1 MNEPIISPWVFYW
14 VETMGQIRD
23 VVNCVIGVTMFI
35 SVIFLLL
42 ALAFEKE
49 EREEHISEE
58 IFKRI
63 IKILAIVGVVSVIG
77 FMFMPSKGTMY
88 KMLAASYMTQ
98 ENIENVGESID
109 KIADKLVEKINKV
122 KK

>member
-14 VETMGQIRD
+14 VETMNQIRD

>member
-14 VETMGQIRD
+14 GETIGQIRD
-23 VVNCVIGVTMFI
+23 VVNTVVFMIVII
-35 SVIFLLL
+35 SISFTFMCLICKKEDR
-42 ALAFEKE
+42 EKY
-49 EREEHISEE
+49 ISEE
-58 IFKRI
+58 TFGRV
-63 IKILAIVGVVSVIG
+63 IKGLIIVGVISMVGYI
-77 FMFMPSKGTMY
+77 FIPTKETMY

-109 KIADKLVEKINKV
+109 KIADKLVEKINQV

>member
-14 VETMGQIRD
+14 VETMDQIRD

-42 ALAFEKE
+42 TLAFEKE

-77 FMFMPSKGTMY
+77 FMFIPSKGTMY

-109 KIADKLVEKINKV
+109 KIADKLVEKINQV

>member
-14 VETMGQIRD
+14 VETMDQIRN

-42 ALAFEKE
+42 TLAFEKE

-77 FMFMPSKGTMY
+77 FMFIPSKGTMY

-109 KIADKLVEKINKV
+109 KIADKLVEKINQV

>member
-14 VETMGQIRD
+14 VETMDQIRD
-23 VVNCVIGVTMFI
+23 VVNCVIGVTMLI

-42 ALAFEKE
+42 TLALEKE

-77 FMFMPSKGTMY
+77 FMFIPSKGTMY

-109 KIADKLVEKINKV
+109 KIADKLVEKINRV

>member
-109 KIADKLVEKINKV
+109 KLADKLVEKINQV

>member
-14 VETMGQIRD
+14 VETMDQIRD
-23 VVNCVIGVTMFI
+23 VVNCVIGITMLI

-42 ALAFEKE
+42 TLALEKE

-77 FMFMPSKGTMY
+77 FMFIPSKGTMY

-109 KIADKLVEKINKV
+109 KIADKLVEKINQV

>member
-58 IFKRI
+58 ILKRI

-109 KIADKLVEKINKV
+109 KIADKLVEKINRV

>member
-14 VETMGQIRD
+14 IETMSQIKD
-23 VVNCVIGVTMFI
+23 IANAVTGVTMFI
-35 SVIFLLL
+35 SIIFLLL
-42 ALAFEKE
+42 TLALEKE
-49 EREEHISEE
+49 EREKHISEK

-77 FMFMPSKGTMY
+77 FMFIPSKGTVY

-98 ENIENVGESID
+98 ENIENVGDRID
-109 KIADKLVEKINKV
+109 KIADRLVEKINQV

>member
-14 VETMGQIRD
+14 IETMSQIKD
-23 VVNCVIGVTMFI
+23 IANAVTGVTMFI
-35 SVIFLLL
+35 SIIFLLL
-42 ALAFEKE
+42 TLALEKE
-49 EREEHISEE
+49 EREEHISEK

-77 FMFMPSKGTMY
+77 FMFIPSKGTVY

-98 ENIENVGESID
+98 ENIENVGDRID
-109 KIADKLVEKINKV
+109 KIADRLVEKINQV

>member
-14 VETMGQIRD
+14 VETMDQIRN

>member
-14 VETMGQIRD
+14 GETIGQIRD
-23 VVNCVIGVTMFI
+23 VVNTVVFMIVVISI
-35 SVIFLLL
+35 SFTFMCLICKKEDR
-42 ALAFEKE
+42 EKY
-49 EREEHISEE
+49 ISEE
-58 IFKRI
+58 TFGRV
-63 IKILAIVGVVSVIG
+63 IKGLIIVGVISMVGYI
-77 FMFMPSKGTMY
+77 FIPTKETMY

-109 KIADKLVEKINKV
+109 KIADKLVEKINQV

>member
-14 VETMGQIRD
+14 VETMDQIRD
-23 VVNCVIGVTMFI
+23 VVNFVIGVTMLI
-35 SVIFLLL
+35 SVIFLFLTL
-42 ALAFEKE
+42 ALEKE

-63 IKILAIVGVVSVIG
+63 IKTLVIVGVVSVIG
-77 FMFMPSKGTMY
+77 FMFIPSKGTMY

-109 KIADKLVEKINKV
+109 KIADKLVEKINQV

>member
-109 KIADKLVEKINKV
+109 KIADKLVEKINQV

>member
-14 VETMGQIRD
+14 VETMDQIRD
-23 VVNCVIGVTMFI
+23 VVNCVISVTMFI

-42 ALAFEKE
+42 TLALEKE

-77 FMFMPSKGTMY
+77 FMFIPSKGTMY

-109 KIADKLVEKINKV
+109 KIADKLVEKINQV

>member
-14 VETMGQIRD
+14 VETMDQIRD
-23 VVNCVIGVTMFI
+23 VVNCVIGVTMLI
-35 SVIFLLL
+35 SMIFLLL
-42 ALAFEKE
+42 TLALEKE
-49 EREEHISEE
+49 EREEHISEK

-63 IKILAIVGVVSVIG
+63 IKILAIVGVVSAIG
-77 FMFMPSKGTMY
+77 FMFIPSKGTVY

-98 ENIENVGESID
+98 ENIENVGDRID
-109 KIADKLVEKINKV
+109 KIADRLVEKINQV

>member
-14 VETMGQIRD
+14 IETMSQIKD
-23 VVNCVIGVTMFI
+23 IANAVTGVIMFI
-35 SVIFLLL
+35 SIIFLFFALL
-42 ALAFEKE
+42 LKKEDREKY
-49 EREEHISEE
+49 ISEE
-58 IFKRI
+58 TFGRV
-63 IKILAIVGVVSVIG
+63 IKGLIIVGVISMVGYI
-77 FMFMPSKGTMY
+77 FIPTKETMY

-109 KIADKLVEKINKV
+109 KIADKLVEKINQV

>member
-14 VETMGQIRD
+14 VETMDQIRD